1 VGLRD
6 RIKVGCA
13 GKVISGFDIARMMAL
28 GADWCN
34 AARGFMMALGCIQAQ
49 TCHTGNC
56 PTGVTTQ
63 DKGRQRALVV
73 PDKALRVY
81 NFHQATLIALK
92 ELVEAS
98 GLSHP
103 REIGAEH
110 IVRRIN
116 FTEVRLLS
124 NLIPRIDA
132 GSLLT
137 GNLTQQDSVY
147 KMYWPMARPDAFT
160 AAR

>member
-1 VGLRD
+1 
-6 RIKVGCA
+6 
-13 GKVISGFDIARMMAL
+13 VISAFDIARMMAL

-34 AARGFMMALGCIQAQ
+34 AARGYMMALGCIQAQ

-63 DKGRQRALVV
+63 DANRQRALVV

-81 NFHQATLIALK
+81 NFHQATLMALM
-92 ELVEAS
+92 ELVKAA
-98 GLSHP
+98 GLTHP
-103 REIGAEH
+103 KEIGAEH

-124 NLIPRIDA
+124 NLLHHVAP
-132 GSLLT
+132 GSLLA
-137 GNLTQQDSVY
+137 GKLDDQHNVF
-147 KMYWPMARPDAFT
+147 KMYWPMARPDAFK
-160 AAR
+160 AAVTTV